1 MSAAKADVP
10 EGLNEEYYQIN
21 TDILGSFNKF
31 RPPLD
36 LFLLKEDVVR
46 LKPYYRVGGR
56 LTTEQTEELPDLTR
70 EGLIFVS
77 RKDHAVYVK
86 HISYQLDL
94 VLIDKNLH
102 EREIAD
108 IFTQALTR
116 RLEEFLDQPVKP
128 VFEKLYTDLMVLTEY
143 LIVDIHRVRA
153 LMRRMHKEHTLA
165 GHCFNCGVAG
175 LALYGFIYAN
185 NFEEG
190 GVKRT
195 LFDRLTMGLFLHDMG
210 MTKVPK
216 FIVNKPTP
224 LTTDERNKILQHPMH
239 GVEML
244 AKLDIKYPELE
255 QCVMQHHERLNGS
268 GYPQKRR
275 GDDLTTIGRL
285 CALVD
290 SWCAMT
296 TKRVYAEAMD
306 PQEAARTLIA
316 DNGYDTS
323 LAQQLQVML
332 LERKK

>member
-1 MSAAKADVP
+1 MSAAKIDVP

-21 TDILGSFNKF
+21 TDILSSFNKF

-36 LFLLKEDVVR
+36 IFFLKEDVVR

-56 LTTEQTEELPDLTR
+56 LSMEQTEELPELTNQ
-70 EGLIFVS
+70 GLIFVS

-128 VFEKLYTDLMVLTEY
+128 VFQKLYTDLMVLTEY
-143 LIVDIHRVRA
+143 LITDIHRVRA
-153 LMRRMHKEHTLA
+153 LMRRLHKEHSLA
-165 GHCFNCGVAG
+165 RHCFNCGIVG
-175 LALYGFIYAN
+175 LALYGFIYTN

-190 GVKRT
+190 GVRRKF
-195 LFDRLTMGLFLHDMG
+195 FDRLTLGLFLHDMG
-210 MTKVPK
+210 MSKVPK
-216 FIVNKPTP
+216 FIVDKESP

-255 QCVMQHHERLNGS
+255 QCVMEHHERLNGS
-268 GYPQKRR
+268 GYPQKRS
-275 GDDLTTIGRL
+275 GDDISSLGRL

-296 TKRVYAEAMD
+296 TKRVYAEPMD
-306 PQEAARTLIA
+306 RLEAVRALIA
-316 DNGYDTS
+316 DNGYDTG
-323 LAQQLQVML
+323 LAQQLQVL
-332 LERKK
+332 LVERLK